1 MNKKIFLLLTLVLL
15 AGCGF
20 QPVLK
25 NYDMSKINIQKINYS
40 AKNDLAYQ
48 VKNNL
53 NIKET
58 NDAKGLTINI
68 SISESRS
75 PITKNAA
82 GIVIEEDLLITINL
96 DVLDNKAKNLLSD
109 SFIASKKLKVTDNL
123 SLDEEIRRIEK
134 NNLISNL
141 SQKIKF
147 KLQIIAKQSQ

>member
-82 GIVIEEDLLITINL
+82 GIVIEEDLLIT
-96 DVLDNKAKNLLSD
+96 DRKSV
-109 SFIASKKLKVTDNL
+109 V
-123 SLDEEIRRIEK
+123 
-134 NNLISNL
+134 
-141 SQKIKF
+141 
-147 KLQIIAKQSQ
+147 

>member
-40 AKNDLAYQ
+40 AKNDLTYQ